1 MLSCWELHAYSVL
14 AASTSISPYLFRLMF
29 RLLYLRICLLVD
41 LSHMGDVMGGTDEL
55 NLIIKV
61 EDTASRMS

>member
-1 MLSCWELHAYSVL
+1 
-14 AASTSISPYLFRLMF
+14 MF